1 MIFEMRFQILVLA
14 AALAT
19 SVLAGYTVSET
30 PTSPPAARPDDFA
43 AINGVG
49 DGAVA
54 IFTEFGN
61 EMAREDRTLADS
73 TMLTS
78 SCAQPGN
85 PAGSSGGQ
93 LEGLVH
99 RISQSGALAEALIKT
114 DTGCEQP

>member
-1 MIFEMRFQILVLA
+1 MMRFQILVLA

-19 SVLAGYTVSET
+19 SVLAGYTVSEA
-30 PTSPPAARPDDFA
+30 PASPPARPDSFA

-49 DGAVA
+49 EGPVA

>member
-1 MIFEMRFQILVLA
+1 MMRFQILVLA

-30 PTSPPAARPDDFA
+30 PASSPARPDSFA

-49 DGAVA
+49 EGPVA

-99 RISQSGALAEALIKT
+99 RISQSGALAEGRIKT

>member
-1 MIFEMRFQILVLA
+1 MLRIQILVLA
-14 AALAT
+14 VALAT
-19 SVLAGYTVSET
+19 SVLAGYTVSE
-30 PTSPPAARPDDFA
+30 SPASLPARPDSFA

-49 DGAVA
+49 EGPVA

-61 EMAREDRTLADS
+61 EMAWEGRTLADS
-73 TMLTS
+73 RMLAS
-78 SCAQPGN
+78 SCAEPGN
-85 PAGSSGGQ
+85 PAGGSGGQ

>member
-1 MIFEMRFQILVLA
+1 MMRFQILVLA

-19 SVLAGYTVSET
+19 SVLAGYTVSE
-30 PTSPPAARPDDFA
+30 SPASSPARPDSFA

-49 DGAVA
+49 EGPVA

-61 EMAREDRTLADS
+61 EMAWEGRTLADS
-73 TMLTS
+73 TMPARARAP

-85 PAGSSGGQ
+85 PAGGSGGQ

-99 RISQSGALAEALIKT
+99 RISQSGALAEARIKT